1 MIWLD
6 FGTKVS
12 SCNWFAV
19 ALNED
24 HRLSMFLWRLPQMP
38 CLSQPFPPIRDLSQ
52 RMSGFYTD
60 TILFPLF
67 SSVSEHVIIERQ
79 SESTIMF
86 VEGSKDSYLG
96 YMTLK
101 FSPGMSF

>member
-1 MIWLD
+1 MKIIDRQCFCGVCSKCPGACWL
-6 FGTKVS
+6 
-12 SCNWFAV
+12 
-19 ALNED
+19 
-24 HRLSMFLWRLPQMP
+24 
-38 CLSQPFPPIRDLSQ
+38 QPFPPIRDLSQ
-52 RMSGFYTD
+52 RMSGFYSD
-60 TILFPLF
+60 TTLFPLF